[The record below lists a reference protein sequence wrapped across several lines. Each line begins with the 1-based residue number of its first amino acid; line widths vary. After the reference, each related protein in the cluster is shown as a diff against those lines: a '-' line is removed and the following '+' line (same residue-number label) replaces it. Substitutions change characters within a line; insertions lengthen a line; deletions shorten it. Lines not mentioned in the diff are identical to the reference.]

1 MESQIKFPNG
11 SIIFLIDLSHQP
23 SDPNYDRLG
32 SYGITWAFIDEAQE
46 INYQAINVI
55 KGRFSLLEKLDQDGK
70 QIWRTIPKML
80 YTCNPAKNWIYGEF
94 YKPFKE
100 NRLVLNRAF
109 IPALVTDNPSIKPE
123 YIEFL
128 KSSDPVTVQRLLYGN
143 FEYDDDP
150 SSLYSTDEINDLFQN
165 HADESEIKYMIVD
178 VARLGRD
185 STVVGLWKGLHLY
198 KTIQYNKQR
207 IDTTGEEL
215 RKLEID
221 ERIDRKNILIDQDGV
236 GG

>member
-1 MESQIKFPNG
+1 MESIIKFPNG
-11 SIIFLIDLSHQP
+11 STIFLLDLSYQP

-46 INYQAINVI
+46 INYQAINII
-55 KGRFSLLEKLDQDGK
+55 KGRFSMLEKLSPEGEAM
-70 QIWRTIPKML
+70 WRTIPKML
-80 YTCNPAKNWIYGEF
+80 YTCNPAKNWIYQEF
-94 YKPFKE
+94 YKPWKE
-100 NRLVLNRAF
+100 NRLPQGRAF

-150 SSLYSTDEINDLFQN
+150 SSLYSTEEISDLFTN
-165 HADESEIKYMIVD
+165 NADQSDAKYMIVD

-185 STVVGLWKGLHLY
+185 KTVIGIWKGLHLY
-198 KTIQYNKQR
+198 RTVEIARDTLDNQLTTLKQ
-207 IDTTGEEL
+207 
-215 RKLEID
+215 LEI
-221 ERIDRKNILIDQDGV
+221 EEKIDRKNIAIDQDGV
-236 GG
+236 